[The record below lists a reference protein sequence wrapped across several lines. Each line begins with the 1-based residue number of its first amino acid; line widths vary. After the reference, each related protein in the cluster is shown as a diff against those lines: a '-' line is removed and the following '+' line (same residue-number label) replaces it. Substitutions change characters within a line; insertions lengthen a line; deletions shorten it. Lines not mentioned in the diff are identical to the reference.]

1 MFQLFIM
8 FLFHTSTNLRSNFL
22 RLLKTVQ
29 TEIRRGIDNLR
40 IILIVVR
47 ITKRTGT
54 KAKTTITERA
64 NLIRKRFNT
73 MNQLIVRSL
82 IRRKRTR
89 TRGHAFVKILIA
101 KHNRRI
107 KWL

>member
-1 MFQLFIM
+1 M
-8 FLFHTSTNLRSNFL
+8 FLLHTRTNLGSDLL

-40 IILIVVR
+40 AILVVVR

-73 MNQLIVRSL
+73 MNQLIARSR

-89 TRGHAFVKILIA
+89 TRRHTFVKILIA
-101 KHNRRI
+101 KHNRKI

>member
-8 FLFHTSTNLRSNFL
+8 FLFHTSTNLRSNLF
-22 RLLKTVQ
+22 RLLETVQ

-40 IILIVVR
+40 IILVVVR

-54 KAKTTITERA
+54 KAKTTVAERT

-89 TRGHAFVKILIA
+89 TRRHTFVKILIA
-101 KHNRRI
+101 KHNHKI